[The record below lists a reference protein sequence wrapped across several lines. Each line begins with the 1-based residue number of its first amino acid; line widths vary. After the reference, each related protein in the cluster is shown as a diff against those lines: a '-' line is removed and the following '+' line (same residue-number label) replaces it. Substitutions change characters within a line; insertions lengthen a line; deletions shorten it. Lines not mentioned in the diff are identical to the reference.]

1 MNNPFINARI
11 AVAVLGLSMLPT
23 VGTAQILTNGSFEN
37 GLTGWTAGGT
47 NRSDS
52 LTGANFSTPI
62 VPTDGTRVALL
73 STGAGNVPGGGAVD
87 VDANGVDDFD
97 QTTLS
102 QTATVNL
109 FPLAIRFDW
118 SFPSAEEDQ
127 PDNFDDIFE
136 VNLTTVIGGT
146 SQTTRALSGSANKP
160 GGASPFPDA
169 PAGPGGAVTVNAGGA
184 NGSNYRFGIP
194 AFTAACIVIPGWQP
208 GNNDLTVQFTAADQG
223 DSSFDSG
230 LIVDNVRLTPG
241 CGDPGTAVL
250 DQITNSVSTQLE
262 VKGGGLVARPASNSV
277 VASSLDGAVITFI
290 GRADYDGSNPNFL
303 DQVFTFA
310 NGSFTRITAFTGDD
324 VQSVDISPSGRYL
337 TFAGRQNDGDNLE
350 IFRYDRNTSAL
361 TQITTTTNCDNT
373 SPSINDNGRRIA
385 FLSTCGT
392 ELGAGFNPDGSR
404 EMVFWNNGNFLL
416 NDTIGCQAFAPEV
429 SGNGTGRYASFA
441 SSCDYAGNNG
451 DGNIEVFRFDRNN
464 GSFIQISDT
473 TGLAILDSAG
483 ISRTGRYT
491 VYVDTDIGG
500 NRVVMRYDAN
510 SGNSTFVG
518 VSSIDPIITA
528 QPIENDDGED
538 ISIERLD
545 LISGEFVVS
554 HVDVTTGIETEVAR
568 GLSTQGTAIGLD
580 GGVPV
585 VHFIAAADLVGNNAD
600 QNTEVFRGRVNQ

>member
-1 MNNPFINARI
+1 MASTTSTKPPF
-11 AVAVLGLSMLPT
+11 PQT
-23 VGTAQILTNGSFEN
+23 VTA
-37 GLTGWTAGGT
+37 
-47 NRSDS
+47 
-52 LTGANFSTPI
+52 
-62 VPTDGTRVALL
+62 
-73 STGAGNVPGGGAVD
+73 
-87 VDANGVDDFD
+87 
-97 QTTLS
+97 
-102 QTATVNL
+102 NL

-127 PDNFDDIFE
+127 PNNFDDIFE
-136 VNLTTVIGGT
+136 VNLTTDIGGT
-146 SQTTRALSGSANKP
+146 IQTTRVLSGSANKP

-169 PAGPGGAVTVNAGGA
+169 PAGPGGAVTVNAGAA

-250 DQITNSVSTQLE
+250 DQITNSVSTETE
-262 VKGGGLVARPASNSV
+262 VKGGGLLARPASNSV
-277 VASSLDGAVITFI
+277 VAGSSDGAVIVFI

-303 DQVFTFA
+303 DQVFTYNNGAFA
-310 NGSFTRITAFTGDD
+310 RITAFTGDE
-324 VQSVDISPSGRYL
+324 VQSVDVSPSGRYL
-337 TFAGRQNDGDNLE
+337 TFAARQNDSDNLE

-361 TQITTTTNCDNT
+361 TQITTTTSCDNT

-385 FLSTCGT
+385 FLSTCGS

-416 NDTIGCQAFAPEV
+416 NDTMGCQAFAPEV

-441 SSCDYAGNNG
+441 SNCNYAGSNA

-464 GSFIQISDT
+464 GNFLQISNT
-473 TGLAILDSAG
+473 TGLAVLDSAG
-483 ISRTGRYT
+483 ITSDGRYT
-491 VYVDTDIGG
+491 VYVDTDVGG
-500 NRVVMRYDAN
+500 NRVLMRYDAN
-510 SGNSTFVG
+510 AGTSAFVG
-518 VSSIDPIITA
+518 VSSLNPILTA
-528 QPIENDDGED
+528 QSIETNGGDD
-538 ISIERLD
+538 ISVERLD
-545 LISGEFVVS
+545 IFSGEFVVA

-568 GLSTQGTAIGLD
+568 GFSTQGTTIGVD

-585 VHFIAAADLVGNNAD
+585 VHFIAGADLVGNNAD